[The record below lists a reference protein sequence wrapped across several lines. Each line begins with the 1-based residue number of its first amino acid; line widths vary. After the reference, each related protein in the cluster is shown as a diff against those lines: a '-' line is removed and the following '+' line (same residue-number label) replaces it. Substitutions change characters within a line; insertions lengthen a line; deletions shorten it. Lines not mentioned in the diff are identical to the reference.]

1 MWRYSIRG
9 SLNVR
14 SCRDSGTPW
23 QKVNGVGGVGGEEE
37 AVQAE
42 ESPGGKAC
50 WEGSMAHL
58 TPACPL
64 LNQAGPLTPFTH
76 SLPGNEVVQLLEM
89 SVHSQMQPLVV
100 ICWCIT
106 GKGLVTKWG
115 KLSLHSPVLTLCV
128 SQIVISSL
136 EVSFMAYSRRL
147 KWKKQKTAK
156 RGVAQ
161 LKGNLSGVISF
172 HFSHPSSTLSRK
184 PMPCEV

>member
-1 MWRYSIRG
+1 M
-9 SLNVR
+9 
-14 SCRDSGTPW
+14 SGPAVTAERHGRKSMALGW
-23 QKVNGVGGVGGEEE
+23 GGGGEE

-100 ICWCIT
+100 IC
-106 GKGLVTKWG
+106 
-115 KLSLHSPVLTLCV
+115 
-128 SQIVISSL
+128 
-136 EVSFMAYSRRL
+136 
-147 KWKKQKTAK
+147 
-156 RGVAQ
+156 
-161 LKGNLSGVISF
+161 
-172 HFSHPSSTLSRK
+172 
-184 PMPCEV
+184 